1 MHHFTCHGH
10 GTSMNEDGVD
20 CNMLIS
26 NKDKRTHKRTQV
38 QTFCEIIH
46 GLEELQDV
54 LSHAQ
59 ALACHC

>member
-1 MHHFTCHGH
+1 
-10 GTSMNEDGVD
+10 MNEDGVD